1 MATNR
6 SPLKAAGG
14 PSFETV
20 SIKAQPVKSVEPTKV
35 VTSNADWSAA
45 SDAIA
50 SIGQSVAGAM
60 KDVSATKNDLELATN
75 QLNEGKGKDQ
85 TRLQDRID
93 KAGKQGKEDKVARL
107 KGRQERK
114 DKKQKSRAEII
125 TAKNVDKKEK
135 TESRRAE
142 KESDFNKK
150 QLEKGG
156 MVTQGYLDN
165 MQEKNK
171 AKNQMDASMQAASDS
186 MSFAPKLNSEWEP
199 LKAEPKTSPVL
210 QKLGSTGKGF
220 KLRAFKNN

>member
-1 MATNR
+1 MATNKN
-6 SPLKAAGG
+6 PLKAVDFG
-14 PSFETV
+14 SV
-20 SIKAQPVKSVEPTKV
+20 SIKAQPVKSVKPTNV
-35 VTSNADWSAA
+35 VTSTADWSAA
-45 SDAIA
+45 GDAIA
-50 SIGQSVAGAM
+50 SIGESISGAM
-60 KDVSATKNDLELATN
+60 KDVSASKNNTEEASK
-75 QLNEGKGKDQ
+75 QMEAGKGKDQ

-93 KAGKQGKEDKVARL
+93 KAEKQGKEDKVARL

-114 DKKQKSRAEII
+114 DKKQKSRAEIT

-186 MSFAPKLNSEWEP
+186 MSFAPKLNSELEL

>member
-20 SIKAQPVKSVEPTKV
+20 NIKAQPVKTVEPTNV
-35 VTSNADWSAA
+35 VTSTADWTAGA
-45 SDAIA
+45 DAIA
-50 SIGQSVAGAM
+50 SIGQSIAGGM
-60 KDVSATKNDLELATN
+60 QDVSASKSNLEEAGK
-75 QLNEGKGKDQ
+75 QLNKGKGKDQ

-93 KAGKQGKEDKVARL
+93 KAEKQGKEDKVARL
-107 KGRQERK
+107 KGKQERK
-114 DKKQKSRAEII
+114 DKRQKSRAEIT

-142 KESDFNKK
+142 KESNFNKK

-171 AKNQMDASMQAASDS
+171 AKNQMDASMQEASDS
-186 MSFAPKLNSEWEP
+186 MSFAPKLNSELEL
-199 LKAEPKTSPVL
+199 LKAKPKTSPVL

>member
-1 MATNR
+1 M
-6 SPLKAAGG
+6 
-14 PSFETV
+14 
-20 SIKAQPVKSVEPTKV
+20 Q
-35 VTSNADWSAA
+35 
-45 SDAIA
+45 
-50 SIGQSVAGAM
+50 
-60 KDVSATKNDLELATN
+60 DVSASKSNLEEAVK
-75 QLNEGKGKDQ
+75 QLNKGKGKDQ

-93 KAGKQGKEDKVARL
+93 KAEKQGKEDKVARL
-107 KGRQERK
+107 KGKQERK
-114 DKKQKSRAEII
+114 DKRQKSRAEIT

-142 KESDFNKK
+142 KESNFNKK

-171 AKNQMDASMQAASDS
+171 AKNQMDASMQEASDS
-186 MSFAPKLNSEWEP
+186 MSFAPKLNSELEL
-199 LKAEPKTSPVL
+199 LKAKPKTSPVL